1 MDWKSTLKGE
11 TEKARLKKAEGKILP
26 MEDVATPR
34 FGGKARLAA
43 ALVGIGTV
51 LALISQYLGS

>member
-11 TEKARLKKAEGKILP
+11 VEKALLKKAAGKILP

-34 FGGKARLAA
+34 FGKKARLAA
-43 ALVGIGTV
+43 VLAGIATV
-51 LALISQYLGS
+51 LTLISQYLVS

>member
-26 MEDVATPR
+26 MKDVAPPR
-34 FGGKARLAA
+34 FGVKARVAA
-43 ALVGIGTV
+43 AYAGIGTV
-51 LALISQYLGS
+51 LVLILYFLGS

>member
-11 TEKARLKKAEGKILP
+11 TEKALLKKAAGKILP
-26 MEDVATPR
+26 MEDVAPPR

-43 ALVGIGTV
+43 ALAGIGTV